1 MLAPIAGVS
10 FATALCLAGHAGAVA
25 GQPCYNYPLFIFR
38 PGVRGRAVRLSRPGH
53 QHHRLVGEFRS
64 GNRRAANRQSVRVRT
79 AVRCTVTRRPTI
91 GLRHPHRLGAGT
103 VIYQKAAAAFIVFFV
118 AAGMPSAAADPTND
132 GYDNIY
138 GLLTPDE
145 KQEIP
150 ASGHATCVAL
160 DQAHEAS
167 PPLSAR
173 GVVGVIEGFRAQG
186 WDLESASDIVWEQV
200 EARCPEYLD
209 AVKRAV
215 RTYGDPS

>member
-1 MLAPIAGVS
+1 MGLVVLTGIA
-10 FATALCLAGHAGAVA
+10 LAGAPV
-25 GQPCYNYPLFIFR
+25 
-38 PGVRGRAVRLSRPGH
+38 VV
-53 QHHRLVGEFRS
+53 
-64 GNRRAANRQSVRVRT
+64 
-79 AVRCTVTRRPTI
+79 
-91 GLRHPHRLGAGT
+91 
-103 VIYQKAAAAFIVFFV
+103 
-118 AAGMPSAAADPTND
+118 ADPTND
-132 GYDNIY
+132 SYDSYDSYDNIY

-167 PPLSAR
+167 PPLSAQ

-186 WDLESASDIVWEQV
+186 WDLESSSDIVWEQV